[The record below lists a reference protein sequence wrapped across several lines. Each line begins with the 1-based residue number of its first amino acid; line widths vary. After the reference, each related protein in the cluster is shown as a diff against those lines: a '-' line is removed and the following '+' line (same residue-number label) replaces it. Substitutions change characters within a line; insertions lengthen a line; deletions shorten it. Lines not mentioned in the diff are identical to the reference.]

1 MLERGSSS
9 DPAMTDSEED
19 VDLDAEGLLE
29 GVEGEAARE
38 DRTKLL
44 RELLDQ
50 GLSVH
55 ALRRAV
61 EQDRLVLLPV
71 ELALTGEERYTLAE
85 LAERTGLDEEFVSD
99 AVMALGLP
107 RPGPDERR
115 ATEGDLES
123 MQAVKYYID
132 VGVSREAL
140 LEIMRVIGNGMANA
154 AQAVAR
160 HAGEVLIEPGDSER
174 VIADRFAQTAS
185 ELLPQA
191 GPLMQGLLRVHLR
204 EQVREGIVSR
214 TERETGR
221 LAGAREVAIAFADLE
236 GFTRLGERIAPDE
249 LGRLAGR
256 LGELATKVAEPPVRL
271 VKTIGDAAMLAC
283 FDVPALLAA
292 AHALVDAVKEEADD
306 FPELSAGL
314 AHGHALPRNGDWYGA
329 PVNLASRVTAVAR
342 PGAVLVTAEVRER
355 AEERFDFSPLAPRKL
370 KGVKKPVR
378 LWRSRPADHS

>member
-1 MLERGSSS
+1 M
-9 DPAMTDSEED
+9 ADSEE
-19 VDLDAEGLLE
+19 VDLEAEGLLE
-29 GVEGEAARE
+29 GVEGDEARE
-38 DRTKLL
+38 DRVRLL

-50 GLSVH
+50 GVSVE

-61 EQDRLVLLPV
+61 EEDRLVLLPV
-71 ELALTGEERYTLAE
+71 ELALTGEERYTLPEIAE
-85 LAERTGLDEEFVSD
+85 KTDLDEEFVFD

-107 RPGPDERR
+107 RPGRDERR

-123 MQAVKYYID
+123 MRAVKYYLDFGI
-132 VGVSREAL
+132 SRRAL
-140 LEIMRVIGNGMANA
+140 LEIMRVIGDGMANT
-154 AQAVAR
+154 AQAVSQ
-160 HAGEVLIEPGDSER
+160 HAGQVLIEPGDSER
-174 VIADRFAQTAS
+174 ALAERFAETAS
-185 ELLPQA
+185 ELMPKA
-191 GPLMQGLLRVHLR
+191 GPLMQGLLRVHMR

-214 TERETGR
+214 AQRETGR

-236 GFTRLGERIAPDE
+236 GFTRLGERIAPDD

-256 LGELATKVAEPPVRL
+256 LSELATRVAEPPVRL

-283 FDVPALLAA
+283 FDVPALLGA
-292 AHALVDAVKEEADD
+292 AHALVDAVKEEDED

-355 AEERFDFSPLAPRKL
+355 AEEAFDFSPLAPRKL

-378 LWRSRPADHS
+378 LWRSRPTDHS